1 MEDDNLSVATP
12 TPSELNMFRVMANQD
27 FVDLKR
33 PAPTSRTLHP
43 VPEEHADIF
52 PDVNEDERAEYDEYT
67 RETTRETHRE
77 THRDTPRE
85 PDANP
90 FGDRDDRSETR
101 HDPNETRN
109 DRDDT
114 RNDTEAKPDV
124 FWERAKAM
132 TEDEIVSEK
141 EGLLLELQMLEKQG
155 IYKPSR
161 TLTMN
166 DSIEE
171 LQFQVDR
178 ANSIFSAQQAVDF
191 AKTGIR
197 VGSLALEK
205 GLGRLGLGVLDGF
218 SNNLCKDMNKFN
230 RPLTR
235 LYRKYWRR
243 SGGLTSPEVELLIVV
258 LGSMLITVAGNSNM
272 IGSFLKPKTAAGGPS
287 APAGGPSAATN
298 ATTSTTSTTST
309 TTTAAKPLIRPP
321 VIPAATWQ
329 PVVVPSEA
337 FANEK
342 TVVIDNKFGA
352 APAPTPRK
360 KVVDVP
366 IVL

>member
-1 MEDDNLSVATP
+1 MEDDNHSVATP
-12 TPSELNMFRVMANQD
+12 TPSELNMFRVMSNPG
-27 FVDLKR
+27 FVDLRR
-33 PAPTSRTLHP
+33 PAPTSRTLHA
-43 VPEEHADIF
+43 VVELPEERPPSPADIF
-52 PDVNEDERAEYDEYT
+52 PEVQPEERAEFEQFQAAESPKSLPKIDFV
-67 RETTRETHRE
+67 
-77 THRDTPRE
+77 PE
-85 PDANP
+85 PVE
-90 FGDRDDRSETR
+90 S
-101 HDPNETRN
+101 
-109 DRDDT
+109 
-114 RNDTEAKPDV
+114 KPDV
-124 FWERAKAM
+124 FWERAKEM
-132 TEDEIVSEK
+132 TEAEIISEK

-161 TLTMN
+161 SLTMS

-178 ANSIFSAQQAVDF
+178 ANSSFSAQQAVDF

-197 VGSLALEK
+197 VGSLAIET
-205 GLGRLGLGVLDGF
+205 GLRKLGLGAMDGF

-258 LGSMLITVAGNSNM
+258 LGSMLMTVVQNSNAL
-272 IGSFLKPKTAAGGPS
+272 GSFLKPKAAA
-287 APAGGPSAATN
+287 APAPTPPTQPAPP
-298 ATTSTTSTTST
+298 
-309 TTTAAKPLIRPP
+309 AKPLIRPP
-321 VIPAATWQ
+321 VIPAASWQ

-342 TVVIDNKFGA
+342 TVTVEK
-352 APAPTPRK
+352 APATAPTPRK
-360 KVVDVP
+360 KTVDVP

>member
-1 MEDDNLSVATP
+1 MEDDNVSVATP
-12 TPSELNMFRVMANQD
+12 TPSELNMFRVMANPG
-27 FVDLKR
+27 FVDLRR
-33 PAPTSRTLHP
+33 PAPTSRTLQA
-43 VPEEHADIF
+43 VTESPEERAPSPADIF
-52 PDVNEDERAEYDEYT
+52 PEVHPEERIEFEQYQAAQ
-67 RETTRETHRE
+67 
-77 THRDTPRE
+77 
-85 PDANP
+85 PDAP
-90 FGDRDDRSETR
+90 QEVVPEVPAPEPPS
-101 HDPNETRN
+101 
-109 DRDDT
+109 
-114 RNDTEAKPDV
+114 KPDV
-124 FWERAKAM
+124 FWERAKEM
-132 TEDEIVSEK
+132 TEAEIVSEK

-161 TLTMN
+161 TLTMS

-178 ANSIFSAQQAVDF
+178 ANSSFSAQQAVDF

-197 VGSLALEK
+197 VGSLAIEK

-218 SNNLCKDMNKFN
+218 SANLCKDMNKFN

-258 LGSMLITVAGNSNM
+258 LGSMLMTVVQNSNAL
-272 IGSFLKPKTAAGGPS
+272 GSFLKPKAAAPP
-287 APAGGPSAATN
+287 APAPAPAP
-298 ATTSTTSTTST
+298 APPAP
-309 TTTAAKPLIRPP
+309 AAKPLIRPP
-321 VIPAATWQ
+321 VIPAASWQ

-342 TVVIDNKFGA
+342 TVVVEK
-352 APAPTPRK
+352 APATAPTPRK